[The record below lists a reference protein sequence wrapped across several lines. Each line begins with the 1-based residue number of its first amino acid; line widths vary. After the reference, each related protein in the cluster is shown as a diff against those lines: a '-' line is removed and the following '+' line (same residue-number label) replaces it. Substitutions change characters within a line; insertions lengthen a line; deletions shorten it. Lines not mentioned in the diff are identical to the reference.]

1 MSVIYKIIYPNGKI
15 YVGTAAYGRN
25 AYLVEFDPATE
36 KLRIVLDVHKLVGL
50 PLTATGYAAQS
61 KLHTRNFV
69 GPSGKIYVGS
79 KQGYPTAAE
88 YAALRRGETIPT
100 YRGGYVIVYDPA
112 TDTAENL
119 GLPMPIERKPA
130 GATEGEGVIDVTADE
145 ARGLIERVISPL
157 FALAGP
163 AVGRARRHL
172 QQRLGITFIH
182 VTHDQ
187 DEAMSMSDR
196 IAVMNAGRVEQLGT
210 PEELYEQPKTKFV
223 AQFIGECN
231 FLAGKFISRSAD
243 IVEADTPVGRLRLQL
258 AKAGVDV
265 AEQAE
270 QGQLSIGIRPER
282 ISLQGGD
289 PGDNRCLGRIE
300 EITYNGAESR
310 YRVVVGEAELRVTEL
325 NSGRRAVGL
334 FVGDAVEVAIPP
346 ANLFLLEG

>member
-119 GLPMPIERKPA
+119 GMPMPIERKPA

-145 ARGLIERVISPL
+145 ARGLIYVITCEQQHWML
-157 FALAGP
+157 YDLKTKQALAGLVNRLFRSRIRKSMQKAFQYVITEDLIYYRKLSNDYLKDYIYDKQVKVNGELTSLDLKSVEVKP
-163 AVGRARRHL
+163 DYLQMYFELVGGLKL
-172 QQRLGITFIH
+172 QLVG
-182 VTHDQ
+182 
-187 DEAMSMSDR
+187 
-196 IAVMNAGRVEQLGT
+196 AGR
-210 PEELYEQPKTKFV
+210 
-223 AQFIGECN
+223 
-231 FLAGKFISRSAD
+231 
-243 IVEADTPVGRLRLQL
+243 
-258 AKAGVDV
+258 
-265 AEQAE
+265 
-270 QGQLSIGIRPER
+270 
-282 ISLQGGD
+282 
-289 PGDNRCLGRIE
+289 
-300 EITYNGAESR
+300 
-310 YRVVVGEAELRVTEL
+310 
-325 NSGRRAVGL
+325 
-334 FVGDAVEVAIPP
+334 
-346 ANLFLLEG
+346 